1 MGKTKKATTI
11 FAADDFAATPRTVQS
26 GVINAALYLIR
37 EVK

>member
-11 FAADDFAATPRTVQS
+11 FAATPRTVQS